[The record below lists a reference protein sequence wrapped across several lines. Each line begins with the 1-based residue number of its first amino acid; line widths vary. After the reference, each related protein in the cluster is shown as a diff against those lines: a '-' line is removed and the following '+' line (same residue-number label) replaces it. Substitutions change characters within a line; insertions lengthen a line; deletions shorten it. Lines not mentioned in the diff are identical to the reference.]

1 MKRIFVVHQK
11 RAAHEGTPS
20 FVQHIHRV
28 TPSGKRVPV
37 QDPMR
42 TWQELVAPP
51 TPSPKGGYSADP
63 GHPSRKHDVQRE
75 RPLVNRFRPG
85 RKPVL
90 GHARRRERRAAQR
103 ARVKE
108 ALRG

>member
-1 MKRIFVVHQK
+1 MKRTFVVHQK
-11 RAAHEGTPS
+11 RPAHEGNPS
-20 FVQHIHRV
+20 FVQAIHRV

-51 TPSPKGGYSADP
+51 APSPKGGYSADP
-63 GHPSRKHDVQRE
+63 GHPSRKHDVTRTM
-75 RPLVNRFRPG
+75 RAGV
-85 RKPVL
+85 RKQVRGPVL
-90 GHARRRERRAAQR
+90 GQPRRRERRAAQR
-103 ARVKE
+103 ARVKA